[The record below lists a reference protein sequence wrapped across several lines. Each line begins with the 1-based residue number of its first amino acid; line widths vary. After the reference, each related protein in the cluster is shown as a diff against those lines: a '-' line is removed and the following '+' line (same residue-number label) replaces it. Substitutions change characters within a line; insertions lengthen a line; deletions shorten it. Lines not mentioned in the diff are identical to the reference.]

1 MRHEPTADA
10 GRNAA
15 AVRDFYARIDTD
27 DIAGMCALLSS
38 DVVYRRPGYPDMT
51 SRESVEYFYR
61 EQRTISHGRHQLT
74 RIVATDRD
82 IAVHGRFTGMMRDGR
97 AAEHRFAE
105 FFTVTSDGRIS
116 GRDTFFFVPLV

>member
-1 MRHEPTADA
+1 MHYEPTADA
-10 GRNAA
+10 GRNAT
-15 AVRDFYARIDTD
+15 AVRDFYARIDAD
-27 DIAGMCALLSS
+27 DVAGMCALLSQ

-51 SRESVEYFYR
+51 SRESVERFYR
-61 EQRTISHGRHQLT
+61 EQRTISHGRHQLA

-82 IAVHGRFTGMMRDGR
+82 IAVHGRFSGTMRDGS

-105 FFTVTSDGRIS
+105 FFTVTPDGRIS